1 MRCVFYRF
9 IYGFRCFGI
18 RFVRFGTRFG
28 GFGVVFRRF
37 ECLKTVLYIREAAEV
52 RLGVP
57 KWLWVRGFAWRVAAV
72 MWLVFF
78 IFYVLFAGIRLRMW
92 CFRLAMR
99 QKCGVKCRNG
109 CGFWGLRGGL
119 RRLPVAVSGLSVV
132 VLGFVVMFGR
142 FPVGNGGLRVGNLG
156 FAWCVCFVFGLKKE
170 GDVSRRSHAKENIR
184 RFQARLT
191 FLYFVFRCLRGAK
204 VVFFCLF
211 RVFSW

>member
-1 MRCVFYRF
+1 MC
-9 IYGFRCFGI
+9 
-18 RFVRFGTRFG
+18 FGTRFG
-28 GFGVVFRRF
+28 GFVVVFRRF
-37 ECLKTVLYIREAAEV
+37 ACLKTVFSVGDTAKV
-52 RLGVP
+52 R
-57 KWLWVRGFAWRVAAV
+57 
-72 MWLVFF
+72 LVFF
-78 IFYVLFAGIRLRMW
+78 MFYVLFAGIRLRMW